1 MLKVNNKKVISEI
14 AATTWKAGKKRNFL
28 TIFAIFL
35 TTFLIAS
42 VLSVGSSYWNT
53 VSQRQIRMNGMDYDI
68 ELREPREDQ
77 VEKVRAMEEVKY
89 AGVSVKC
96 AILTSYDGVEMDKT
110 RLYYLDDTCWQYQ
123 CIPALEFYEGTYPQK
138 ENEVMLSAYTLKH
151 MGIEEPSIGMTLPLD
166 YFTLSGDS
174 SDEDHPFSETFVLC
188 GWYRDYT
195 GRSQG
200 YVSKAFQEKSG
211 VTQTDFT
218 QGGLKITLKNPLY
231 SEKDIMDMQNALEL
245 NSRQI
250 IDADYD
256 TISDFIKLI
265 LVLFGLLLMVFL
277 SGYLFIYNALYISI
291 SKDIRYYGQL
301 KTLGMTAPQLRGM
314 IYREALLNS
323 VIGIFFGLTV
333 SILTAS
339 HMIPALLTSMN
350 PGLGPEDIWQSSPAA
365 YVIAGLFALMT
376 NFVGSRKP
384 VRIAENCSPIEA
396 VRFSSVRQI
405 SRGGAQH
412 EGPGHLKDQNR
423 SSGKSH
429 PKNRHPHRQTTAHTQ
444 KYDESHRIKRPRGL
458 IFDMAHQNMFR
469 DRKQAVIIFLSF
481 ITALTIFLSIQVL
494 IRANDAKSVLNAV
507 RDDDISFLN
516 NTTLDEN
523 LPLLTDEK
531 IEQIRQ
537 TPGVRSVRKV
547 TSAEAVIPYQPD
559 VFDKYLKTLCESRY
573 SPGEPEEFLQLYQE
587 NPQDVNYTT
596 RLNTVDEE
604 GFALLNESVGNTLDQ
619 EAFMRG
625 EICVAVDFWATVTS
639 GDWESADAQMLGK
652 EISFS
657 LPDGPHPEE
666 SCRIKIGAIGYS
678 APGYF
683 SGGYLP
689 VLIVSENLAEKLLGE
704 TYTEKVDV
712 VYEKPFSENTEALV
726 KAVFGDEKRIGYDS
740 KLDSYKDMLQT
751 ERQIRILGLSLGF
764 IISLLA
770 LLNYCNMMAAS
781 LQNRAQEFA
790 SLESIGMTARQTRQ
804 VLALEGVGYA
814 VLSCVLSLLVG
825 IPLSIAVF
833 NGTNKYWSLPYQ
845 FPFAG
850 SLILYLCILVL
861 CMAVPVILYQRT
873 QRTSVI
879 ERLRQE

>member
-1 MLKVNNKKVISEI
+1 MLKVNNRKVISEI
-14 AATTWKAGKKRNFL
+14 AFTTWKAGKKRNFL
-28 TIFAIFL
+28 TVFAIFL

-42 VLSVGSSYWNT
+42 VLSVGSGYWNT

-68 ELREPREDQ
+68 ELREPRGDQ
-77 VEKVRAMEEVKY
+77 VETVRAMEEVKY

-96 AILTSYDGVEMDKT
+96 AILTAYNGVEMDRT

-123 CIPALEFYEGTYPQK
+123 CIPALEYYEGTYPQK
-138 ENEVMLSAYTLKH
+138 ENEVMLSSYTLKH
-151 MGIEEPSIGMTLPLD
+151 MGIEEPSIGMRLPLA
-166 YFTLSGDS
+166 YYTLSGDS
-174 SDEDHPFSETFVLC
+174 SDEEHPLSETFVLC

-195 GRSQG
+195 GRNQG

-231 SEKDIMDMQNALEL
+231 SEKDITDMQNALDL
-245 NSRQI
+245 DGRQI

-256 TISDFIKLI
+256 TISDFIKLT
-265 LVLFGLLLMVFL
+265 LVLAGLLLMVFL

-301 KTLGMTAPQLRGM
+301 KTLGMTALQLRGM
-314 IYREALLNS
+314 IYREALLNG
-323 VIGIFFGLTV
+323 VIGVFLGLAA

-339 HMIPALLTSMN
+339 YMIPTLLISLN

-365 YVIAGLFALMT
+365 YVVAGLFALTT
-376 NFVGSRKP
+376 NFIGSRKP
-384 VRIAENCSPIEA
+384 VKTAENCSPIEA
-396 VRFSSVRQI
+396 VRFSCVRP
-405 SRGGAQH
+405 SS
-412 EGPGHLKDQNR
+412 EGKAKG
-423 SSGKSH
+423 
-429 PKNRHPHRQTTAHTQ
+429 RHRT
-444 KYDESHRIKRPRGL
+444 KRPGNL
-458 IFDMAHQNMFR
+458 IFDMARQNMFR

-494 IRANDAKSVLNAV
+494 ILANDAKSVLNAV
-507 RDDDISFLN
+507 RKDDIYFLN
-516 NTTLDEN
+516 NTTLGEN
-523 LPLLTDEK
+523 LPLLTEEK

-537 TPGVRSVRKV
+537 MPDVKSVRKI
-547 TSAEAVIPYQPD
+547 TSAEAVIPYQSD
-559 VFDKYLKTLCESRY
+559 VFDKYLETLCESRY
-573 SPGEPEEFLQLYQE
+573 SPGEPKEFLRLYQE
-587 NPQDVNYTT
+587 HPEDMEYAT

-604 GFALLNESVGNTLDQ
+604 GFALLNDSVGNTLDQ
-619 EAFMRG
+619 DAFMRG

-666 SCRIKIGAIGYS
+666 SYSIQIGAVGYS

-689 VLIVSENLAEKLLGE
+689 ILIVSENLAQKLLGK
-704 TYTEKVDV
+704 TYTEKVSV
-712 VYEKPFSENTEALV
+712 VYNEPFSEDTEALV

-740 KLDSYKDMLQT
+740 KLDSYTDMLQT
-751 ERQIRILGLSLGF
+751 ERQIRILGLGLGL

-781 LQNRAQEFA
+781 LQDRSQEFA
-790 SLESIGMTARQTRQ
+790 ALESIGMTARQTRH

-814 VLSCVLSLLVG
+814 VLSCALSLCIG
-825 IPLSIAVF
+825 TPLSIAVF
-833 NGTNKYWSLPYQ
+833 NATNKYWSLTYR
-845 FPFAG
+845 FPFTG
-850 SLILYLCILVL
+850 SLLLYLCILAL
-861 CMAVPVILYQRT
+861 CVAVPVILYQTT
-873 QRTSVI
+873 QSACVI